1 MGLCVWPV
9 CGLGGRSLTA
19 GILHLSAPNN
29 PNPSCPR
36 RDAAVSE
43 LRNTSAGED
52 ERQRMLEI
60 LQRLH
65 QQEVEEGG
73 SGGSDDDGEE
83 GGGSGDDDEEGGGLS
98 SQTLHRLLAK
108 VGELCM
114 SVATPRASCEAPLL
128 QPCIVLWQC
137 SALQAVLLRLP
148 GCLACRCKPRAA
160 PWR

>member
-1 MGLCVWPV
+1 MA
-9 CGLGGRSLTA
+9 LGGALPPLA
-19 GILHLSAPNN
+19 MHLSAPSN

-83 GGGSGDDDEEGGGLS
+83 GGGSGDDDEEGAGLS

-108 VGELCM
+108 VGRVVHECCHAQSQLQ
-114 SVATPRASCEAPLL
+114 SASPPAMHCALAVFSS
-128 QPCIVLWQC
+128 PCP
-137 SALQAVLLRLP
+137 LLRLP